1 MIGLIRTCL
10 LAASTLLFSTP
21 AAVAAPE
28 YNFVRIQ
35 GLAEQAVGER
45 LLMEVYDRAG
55 IEISITP
62 MPGSRALQEAASGRM
77 DGETL
82 RVFALGEN
90 EPRLIRVPT
99 PLSDLQTSV
108 FVPKSS
114 RIQIN
119 DASELNDHTSVVV
132 IGVLHTKAI
141 TAGVR
146 NVTEV
151 PDPATMFR
159 MVQSGRVEMALTS
172 ALDGQA
178 KLAEEGIT
186 DLVALEPALKTLE
199 LYHYVHEDHADLVPI
214 IDAVVQEMKASGELQ
229 ELRAQFEADLLAELG
244 VWVRLCYSSLTSLT
258 S

>member
-1 MIGLIRTCL
+1 MNTFLKTAL
-10 LAASTLLFSTP
+10 LALGATLVTAFVHAKP
-21 AAVAAPE
+21 QYE
-28 YNFVRIQ
+28 FVRID

-45 LLMEVYDRAG
+45 LLREVYNRAG
-55 IEISITP
+55 IEINVTP
-62 MPGSRALQEAASGRM
+62 MPGSRALEEAASGRM

-108 FVPKSS
+108 FVPAGSD
-114 RIQIN
+114 IAVN
-119 DASELNDHTSVVV
+119 DAAQLNNYSSVVV

-141 TAGVR
+141 TEGVA

-151 PDPATMFR
+151 PDPGTMFR
-159 MVQSGRVEMALTS
+159 MVQSGRVDLALTS

-178 KLAEEGIT
+178 KLAEEGIS
-186 DLVALEPALKTLE
+186 DMVALEPALKTLE

-214 IDAVVQEMKASGELQ
+214 IDAVVQEMKASGELAS
-229 ELRAQFEADLLAELG
+229 LRAQFEAEYLETMG
-244 VWVRLCYSSLTSLT
+244 G
-258 S
+258 